1 MGKLIR
7 RLTVVCLIL
16 LLCLSSTVVCMATE
30 NACSLTVDL
39 KDDLNRPIDGLK
51 ISLCKIASPHGSGYV
66 LTEDFAGTGIAVNT
80 IANDPSPAHA
90 KALAAYV
97 EEQELSSLS
106 AVSEYGQVFF
116 SGMDEGIWLAY
127 CKDGQM
133 QSFEPFFVFL
143 PLSVGDTLYYDV
155 KAAPKTGTEEPSVP
169 GDGPGGDS
177 DEEPGKQPDGKP
189 GKQPNGKPS
198 KQPVEKPGKRPVEK
212 PSGASKLPQTGQ
224 LWWPVGLIGMAG
236 LSMILLGIMERKDR
250 KHGQKTK

>member
-16 LLCLSSTVVCMATE
+16 LLSLSSTVVCMATE

-39 KDDLNRPIDGLK
+39 KDDLNRPIDGLN
-51 ISLCKIASPHGSGYV
+51 ISLCKIAFPHGSGYM

-106 AVSEYGQVFF
+106 AVSEYGKVVFA
-116 SGMDEGIWLAY
+116 GIDEGIWLAY
-127 CKDGQM
+127 CKDGQL

-155 KAAPKTGTEEPSVP
+155 KAAPKTGTGEPSVP

-177 DEEPGKQPDGKP
+177 DEEPGNQPDEEP
-189 GKQPNGKPS
+189 GE
-198 KQPVEKPGKRPVEK
+198 EKPGEVEPGEADPEDKDSDKESNK
-212 PSGASKLPQTGQ
+212 PGGSRLPQTGL

-236 LSMILLGIMERKDR
+236 LSMILLGVIEMKDR
-250 KHGQKTK
+250 KHG